1 MYGTLFL
8 FFSKGTQCTLDY
20 PCMDCPVCLLP
31 MQEEKLL
38 MANYKV
44 GKQCD
49 LLRNVEG
56 QQKSRTVD
64 VNDKHKLRMYCIY
77 NK

>member
-1 MYGTLFL
+1 
-8 FFSKGTQCTLDY
+8 
-20 PCMDCPVCLLP
+20 

-38 MANYKV
+38 MANYKG

-56 QQKSRTVD
+56 QQKSRTID
-64 VNDKHKLRMYCIY
+64 VNNKHKLFILILTNLMH
-77 NK
+77 